1 LIFPIDNSTKFTSLP
16 YLRDNIF
23 SIIGF
28 NLRTFSSV
36 SLNPFKLNVVPPSI
50 KLIYLTNTLFFSK
63 FHNHLIVDTPKL
75 MDINCISL
83 NDLQVGGHPTNQIG
97 FIW

>member
-1 LIFPIDNSTKFTSLP
+1 MQPTTRTLIIVIENCIVYPFIVIDKTT
-16 YLRDNIF
+16 
-23 SIIGF
+23 
-28 NLRTFSSV
+28 
-36 SLNPFKLNVVPPSI
+36 PFINHFMVLFPPSI